1 MTRCTGS
8 GGSYAEDTST
18 SPTSLPST
26 LRARVSAGHRSGG
39 ALRHEYVE
47 RCLLRLRAQNKL
59 PGPAPASVA
68 DAQHH
73 GLDHG
78 AVTSTEMAEALA
90 ALEDSSL
97 TVLMPLT
104 VAAWGWRT

>member
-1 MTRCTGS
+1 
-8 GGSYAEDTST
+8 
-18 SPTSLPST
+18 
-26 LRARVSAGHRSGG
+26 
-39 ALRHEYVE
+39 
-47 RCLLRLRAQNKL
+47 
-59 PGPAPASVA
+59 VA

-73 GLDHG
+73 TLDEG

-90 ALEDSSL
+90 ALEDSFL

>member
-1 MTRCTGS
+1 
-8 GGSYAEDTST
+8 
-18 SPTSLPST
+18 
-26 LRARVSAGHRSGG
+26 
-39 ALRHEYVE
+39 
-47 RCLLRLRAQNKL
+47 
-59 PGPAPASVA
+59 VA